1 MPERG
6 PEPGEPA
13 PDLRLPDLEGDTVDL
28 EDFRGEKT
36 LVLFWSPSCGF
47 CQQILP
53 DLKRWEGNR
62 PEDAPKLLVVSSGAE
77 EANREQGFASTVVL
91 DGQFAVMR
99 AFGADGTPSA
109 VLVDEEGK
117 VASDLAVGTSAVLE
131 LAGARQGQA

>member
-62 PEDAPKLLVVSSGAE
+62 PEDAPKLLVVSSGAD
-77 EANREQGFASTVVL
+77 ASVW
-91 DGQFAVMR
+91 G
-99 AFGADGTPSA
+99 
-109 VLVDEEGK
+109 
-117 VASDLAVGTSAVLE
+117 
-131 LAGARQGQA
+131 